1 MARLFYTILF
11 GITASLAAI
20 LWLKHGVPSRWLHI
34 FAAPEAQAQSYPV
47 AEAGRPRPKA
57 DRYGEPRQR
66 MAASLEAGTS
76 SELPGERTSEAA
88 GTSLDTTRV
97 LATVGKEVILA
108 GDVLGKVN
116 EALATHAG
124 KMQPEQLKRIEPDH
138 WEAARQQLT
147 VQAVAESIDVKM
159 LVEDAR
165 SRIPPENMEKIL
177 KEIEEDLFEKNQLP
191 RLMAHWQVPS
201 RGELDARLRE
211 LGGSV
216 EREKRAYV
224 ESVLADQWLGEQ
236 VKGVEEITHGQMLE
250 YYQQHRA
257 DFEYPAQARWEQ
269 LMVRFSNYPSK
280 RAAWEALSQ
289 MGNQVW
295 HGAPLADVA
304 RARSDGPTAADG
316 GRHGW
321 TTRGSLVSTVID
333 DALFNLPLGAL
344 SEILSDDRGF
354 HIIRVIER
362 KDAGCVTFAEAQ
374 VEIREKISSERSR
387 QKRRQYIA
395 RLRKNTPVW
404 TVYDAGRGDSTAS
417 AQSPRR

>member
-1 MARLFYTILF
+1 
-11 GITASLAAI
+11 
-20 LWLKHGVPSRWLHI
+20 
-34 FAAPEAQAQSYPV
+34 
-47 AEAGRPRPKA
+47 
-57 DRYGEPRQR
+57 
-66 MAASLEAGTS
+66 
-76 SELPGERTSEAA
+76 
-88 GTSLDTTRV
+88 
-97 LATVGKEVILA
+97 A

-138 WEAARQQLT
+138 WESARQQLT
-147 VQAVAESIDVKM
+147 MQAVAESIDVKM

-295 HGAPLADVA
+295 DGAPLADVA

-333 DALFNLPLGAL
+333 DALFNLPVGAL

-395 RLRKNTPVW
+395 RLREKTPVW
-404 TVYDAGRGDSTAS
+404 TVYDAGRGNSTAS